1 MKGSES
7 REHRQEYSKLK
18 MVLLYYGTYHN
29 TINDKY
35 HKESSFMKKEESDIC
50 TCPVEERASRIRIA
64 VSIPRLSISMNEKTF
79 WRFAGNVSEEN
90 PDRG

>member
-35 HKESSFMKKEESDIC
+35 HKERSSMEKVQSDVRTSPI
-50 TCPVEERASRIRIA
+50 VEKRTTGISIFRLYSTALYQREREDFLTVRRQC
-64 VSIPRLSISMNEKTF
+64 V
-79 WRFAGNVSEEN
+79 
-90 PDRG
+90 